1 MSEENLT
8 PEEHGLRR
16 FEVMVRPAKGGGLE
30 KCVFIDGE
38 MLDWQVD
45 LNAYMEAVKMGPAF
59 MLEVQKSIAEHFV
72 EAVSDTLGRKVTVED
87 IKTATK
93 TGWI

>member
-1 MSEENLT
+1 MSESIST
-8 PEEHGLRR
+8 PEELGMRR
-16 FEVMVRPAKGGGLE
+16 FEVQLRPAKGGGLE
-30 KCVFIDGE
+30 KAIYIDGE

-45 LNAYMEAVKMGPAF
+45 LNSYMEAVKMGPAF
-59 MLEVQKSIAEHFV
+59 MLEAQKSIAEHFV
-72 EAVSDTLGRKVTVED
+72 EAVSDTLGRKVTIEE